1 MIIKTTIQ
9 EFLNENQNINQDKL
23 IYDLI
28 SDWVISSL
36 DDVEKR
42 QIIGQKLLELNIPE
56 EYKFVPSNV
65 LYRVGEPKNKFV
77 SYTYDYRGIKK
88 MISWYKKI
96 FKKIATE
103 EDIIKKDINDVEILI
118 CIPTFLNKT
127 KLSSGRRF
135 DSIWKSEYEV
145 ICLN

>member
-1 MIIKTTIQ
+1 MNNSKKFIKTTIR
-9 EFLNENQNINQDKL
+9 EFLNEKQNINKDKL

-36 DDVEKR
+36 DDFEKR

-103 EDIIKKDINDVEILI
+103 EDVIEKDINEVKVLI
-118 CIPTFLNKT
+118 CIPTFL
-127 KLSSGRRF
+127 F
-135 DSIWKSEYEV
+135 I
-145 ICLN
+145 